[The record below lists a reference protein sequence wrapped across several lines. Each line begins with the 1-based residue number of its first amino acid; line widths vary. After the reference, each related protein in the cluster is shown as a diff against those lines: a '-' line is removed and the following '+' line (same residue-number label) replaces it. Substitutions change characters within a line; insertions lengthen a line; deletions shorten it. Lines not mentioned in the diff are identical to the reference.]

1 MISAADRLYL
11 RAAIELGERGLYTS
25 TPNPRVGCLLVRDDV
40 VLGRGW
46 HVWRGEAHAE
56 ANALAAAGASTPGAA
71 RPAENAT
78 AYVSL
83 EPCSLHGE
91 TPPCADALIAAGIR
105 RVVAPMADPNPR
117 VNGRGFARLREAG
130 VQVDL
135 EEMPEARELNPGWI
149 RRMRD
154 GRPWVRLKTAMSL
167 DGRTAMASGESR
179 WITGE
184 PARDDVQ
191 YWRARSCAI
200 VTGAGTVRDD
210 DPKLTVRGARF
221 AANGRIRQP
230 LRVIVSSRGDIPED
244 AAILTG
250 EGTALIACG
259 SAGPQRHPNAEV
271 HRQNQAQVNIAR
283 LLGHLAERGCN
294 EVMVEAGPVL
304 TGAFLAEGLW
314 DEWVLYVA
322 PKFLGSDARP
332 LAELRFSRMAQ
343 AVAGRIARSEMI
355 GEDLR
360 LVVRNQ

>member
-11 RAAIELGERGLYTS
+11 RAAVELAQRGLYTC
-25 TPNPRVGCLLVRDDV
+25 TPNPRVGCLLVRDGA

-46 HVWRGEAHAE
+46 HMWRGQAHAE
-56 ANALAAAGASTPGAA
+56 ANALAAARAQTPESA
-71 RPAENAT
+71 RPADNAT

-83 EPCSLHGE
+83 EPCSIHGE

-117 VNGRGFARLREAG
+117 VNGRGFARLRDAG
-130 VQVDL
+130 VQVDT
-135 EEMPEARELNPGWI
+135 EEISEARELNPGWLK
-149 RRMRD
+149 RMRT
-154 GRPWVRLKTAMSL
+154 GRPWVRLKSAMSL

-184 PARDDVQ
+184 AARADVQ

-210 DPKLTVRGARF
+210 DPRLTVRDIRF
-221 AANGRIRQP
+221 SAAGKIRQP
-230 LRVIVSSRGDIPED
+230 LRVIVSSRGEIPED
-244 AAILTG
+244 AAILQG

-259 SAGPQRHPNAEV
+259 KRGPARHPHAEM
-271 HRQNQAQVNIAR
+271 HRQEGERVDLAR
-283 LLGHLAERGCN
+283 LLDNLGSLECN
-294 EVMVEAGPVL
+294 EVMVEAGPDL
-304 TGAFLAEGLW
+304 TGAFLAQGLW

-332 LAELRFSRMAQ
+332 LAELRLARMAQ

-355 GEDLR
+355 GGDLR
-360 LVVRNQ
+360 LVVRS

>member
-11 RAAIELGERGLYTS
+11 HAAIELAERGLYTCA
-25 TPNPRVGCLLVRDDV
+25 PNPRVGCLLVRDGIV
-40 VLGRGW
+40 IGRGW
-46 HVWRGEAHAE
+46 HMWRGEAHAE
-56 ANALAAAGASTPGAA
+56 AAALADARALAPESA

-83 EPCSLHGE
+83 EPCSIHGK
-91 TPPCADALIAAGIR
+91 TPPCADALIDAGVR
-105 RVVAPMADPNPR
+105 RVVAPMTDPNPK
-117 VNGRGFARLREAG
+117 VNGEGFARLTDAG
-130 VQVDL
+130 VQVDV
-135 EEMPEARELNPGWI
+135 EDMPEARDLNPGWAK
-149 RRMRD
+149 RMQT

-184 PARDDVQ
+184 AARDDVQ

-200 VTGAGTVRDD
+200 VTGTGTVRDD
-210 DPKLTVRGARF
+210 DPRLTVRDPRF
-221 AANGRIRQP
+221 SADGRTRQP

-244 AAILTG
+244 AAALRAG
-250 EGTALIACG
+250 GSALIACG
-259 SAGPQRHPNAEV
+259 KRGPERHPQAEV
-271 HRQNQAQVNIAR
+271 HRQEGAR
-283 LLGHLAERGCN
+283 VDLSLLLDDLGARHCN

-304 TGAFLAEGLW
+304 TGAFLAAGLW

-332 LAELRFSRMAQ
+332 LAELKLLRMAE
-343 AVAGRIARSEMI
+343 AVAGRIARSQMI

-360 LVVRNQ
+360 LVVRN